1 VPADCVE
8 RFLVFNAEFLA
19 RELGG
24 QEPVQEDRS
33 YEAEWIGVDAAWF
46 QLGDDIDRIDQAGEV
61 VAQGGQSDGVFIEL
75 RKLGVPDFQ
84 REIPCADEMVDKV
97 G

>member
-33 YEAEWIGVDAAWF
+33 YEAERIGVDAA
-46 QLGDDIDRIDQAGEV
+46 
-61 VAQGGQSDGVFIEL
+61 
-75 RKLGVPDFQ
+75 
-84 REIPCADEMVDKV
+84 
-97 G
+97 